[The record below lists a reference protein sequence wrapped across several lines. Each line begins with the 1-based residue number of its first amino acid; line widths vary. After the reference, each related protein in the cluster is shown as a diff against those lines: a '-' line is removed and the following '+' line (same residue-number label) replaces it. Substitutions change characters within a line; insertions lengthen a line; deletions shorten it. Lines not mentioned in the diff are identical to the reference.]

1 MPPEGY
7 YERLFEDWLNSN
19 RNGKSNHKRL
29 TAEEQVREIELRRN
43 MRYLANLMVDYV
55 KNNPN

>member
-19 RNGKSNHKRL
+19 RNGKSNHRRM
-29 TAEEQVREIELRRN
+29 TAKDQVREIEFRRN
-43 MRYLANLMVDYV
+43 IKVLAMLMVEYV
-55 KNNPN
+55 KQNPN

>member
-7 YERLFEDWLNSN
+7 YERQFEDWLNSN
-19 RNGKSNHKRL
+19 RSGKSNHKRL

-43 MRYLANLMVDYV
+43 IKYLANLMVDYV

>member
-19 RNGKSNHKRL
+19 RNGKSNYKRL
-29 TAEEQVREIELRRN
+29 TAEEQVKEIEFRRN
-43 MRYLANLMVDYV
+43 MKYLGNLMVDYI

>member
-1 MPPEGY
+1 MPPEEY
-7 YERLFEDWLNSN
+7 YERLFEDRLDSN
-19 RNGKSNHKRL
+19 RRGKSNHKRL

-43 MRYLANLMVDYV
+43 MKYLANLMVDYV